1 VLIRFQPRL
10 SDNSPI
16 SDKELLSAVGTVI
29 FIEAQIDEAF
39 EPQAEYELISAIKW
53 PNDQMLTSQFTYISK
68 GNEFLCKSE
77 FFGNQIDFPHY
88 PYKYASAIWPS
99 DAQPMITYT
108 GLWSFIT
115 QRLMKQLM
123 QSIEGSSVKVRSVG
137 QQYNPEISNLT
148 REVAIKNAKIILNG
162 IEFGGDDIDFKLDI
176 NDL

>member
-1 VLIRFQPRL
+1 
-10 SDNSPI
+10 
-16 SDKELLSAVGTVI
+16 
-29 FIEAQIDEAF
+29 
-39 EPQAEYELISAIKW
+39 
-53 PNDQMLTSQFTYISK
+53 
-68 GNEFLCKSE
+68 
-77 FFGNQIDFPHY
+77 
-88 PYKYASAIWPS
+88 
-99 DAQPMITYT
+99 MITYT